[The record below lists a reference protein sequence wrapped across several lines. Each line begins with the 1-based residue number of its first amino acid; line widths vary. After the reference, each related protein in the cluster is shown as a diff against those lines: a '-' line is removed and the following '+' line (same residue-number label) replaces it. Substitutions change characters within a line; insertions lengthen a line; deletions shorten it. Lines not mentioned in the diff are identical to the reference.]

1 MNVTRSKVVT
11 HPPHERKERSET
23 RAILLT
29 TTIALALSSGV
40 ALAATITCTG
50 GFCQGTG
57 ARDTIYGSD
66 IDDEIRAGGNNDSV
80 YGNGGNDDL
89 SGESGNDRLYGRA
102 GNDQLREQGSSDV
115 AGGYDRFVGG
125 GGNDD
130 IIPLDPFSGNPYV
143 DTVSAG
149 SGDDFVGAV
158 DFSEDRI
165 ECGAGVDTVEFDSSV
180 DTVADDCEVQ
190 RPF

>member
-1 MNVTRSKVVT
+1 MRRRAVLLVSTVAGVV
-11 HPPHERKERSET
+11 
-23 RAILLT
+23 LL
-29 TTIALALSSGV
+29 ASGV

-50 GFCQGTG
+50 GFCEGTG

-89 SGESGNDRLYGRA
+89 SGESGNDRLYGRS
-102 GNDQLREQGSSDV
+102 GNDQLFEQGSPDV

-130 IIPLDPFSGNPYV
+130 ITPSMVPALA
-143 DTVSAG
+143 DTWTPSRR
-149 SGDDFVGAV
+149 AV
-158 DFSEDRI
+158 AMIS
-165 ECGAGVDTVEFDSSV
+165 
-180 DTVADDCEVQ
+180 
-190 RPF
+190 